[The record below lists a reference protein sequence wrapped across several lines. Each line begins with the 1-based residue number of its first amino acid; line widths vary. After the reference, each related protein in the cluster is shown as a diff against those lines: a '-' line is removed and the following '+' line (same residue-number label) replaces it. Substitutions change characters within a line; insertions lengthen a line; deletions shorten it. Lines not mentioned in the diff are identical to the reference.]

1 MNEATYWRQRYEML
15 MANFGDAIKAA
26 GIPPQPLVL
35 ADKESYE
42 AGRIAEREACA
53 ARADIALLGAD
64 RGLRNRIMQAIRESK
79 S

>member
-15 MANFGDAIKAA
+15 MANFGDALKAA
-26 GIPPQPLVL
+26 GMPPAPLVL

-42 AGRIAEREACA
+42 AGRVTEREACA

-64 RGLRNRIMQAIRESK
+64 RDLRSRVMQAIRESK